1 MKDNLNRSQWDN
13 SEPTDVD
20 RWLEIYAQDD
30 NLFWATD
37 TGHLMNVIDEL
48 IYRLETQKPKT
59 IRKIITYLK
68 TTPAV
73 TLSGQGGAY
82 ELLEAYAQKLEENE
96 N

>member
-30 NLFWATD
+30 NVFWATD

-59 IRKIITYLK
+59 IREIITYLK

-82 ELLEAYAQKLEENE
+82 ELLEAYAQKLEDNE
-96 N
+96 

>member
-48 IYRLETQKPKT
+48 IERLNSQRPKT
-59 IRKIITYLK
+59 VRKAIAYLK

-82 ELLEAYAQKLEENE
+82 ELLEAYAQKLEN
-96 N
+96 ND

>member
-30 NLFWATD
+30 NVFWATD

-48 IYRLETQKPKT
+48 IERIQTAKAQAWEEGLEAKFK
-59 IRKIITYLK
+59 
-68 TTPAV
+68 
-73 TLSGQGGAY
+73 
-82 ELLEAYAQKLEENE
+82 LLEGQDSVSLTNPYLSEEDAK
-96 N
+96 

>member
-59 IRKIITYLK
+59 IREIITYLK

-82 ELLEAYAQKLEENE
+82 ELLEAYAQKLEEE
-96 N
+96 ND